1 LKDGRELKD
10 DAVEKF
16 LVYMTVER
24 RFADNT
30 VESYGRDLSAFA
42 AWLTGENRPTTAFGR
57 ADVVDYVEGLRDRG
71 FSINSVCRAI
81 SSIRGFC
88 KYMIIEGLRDDDPSE
103 NMHVPKKWEQIP
115 KALSVEDVMELLRT
129 KVESRYKVR
138 DVAMLTLMYSS
149 GLRVSELV
157 GVEVD
162 NLDMQAGFIKVM
174 GKGSK
179 ERLVPTNGTSKKCIE
194 QYVTDLRPR
203 LLKGRRSPFLFL
215 NNRGQPLTRQRFWQT
230 LKAYGKIAG
239 IELSPHT
246 LRHSFATHLLEG
258 GADLRSIQKML
269 GHCDIS
275 TTQIYTKVSTE
286 KLRGEYDKHHPRA

>member
-1 LKDGRELKD
+1 M
-10 DAVEKF
+10 
-16 LVYMTVER
+16 VYMTVER

-42 AWLTGENRPTTAFGR
+42 AWLAEKNVPMDAFDK
-57 ADVVDYVEGLRDRG
+57 ADVVNYVESLRDKG
-71 FSINSVCRAI
+71 FSTNSVCRAI

-88 KYMIIEGLRDDDPSE
+88 KFMIVEGFWDEDPSE
-103 NMHVPKKWEQIP
+103 LMHMPTKWEQIP
-115 KALSVEDVMELLRT
+115 KALSVEDILELLRT
-129 KVESRYKVR
+129 KVDSRYKVR

-157 GVEVD
+157 GVEMD

-194 QYVTDLRPR
+194 EYVATLRPL
-203 LLKGRRSPFLFL
+203 LLKKRSSPFLFL
-215 NNRGQPLTRQRFWQT
+215 NNRGEPLTRQRFWQT
-230 LKAYGKIAG
+230 LKAYGAQAG

-269 GHCDIS
+269 GHADIS

-286 KLRGEYDKHHPRA
+286 KLRVEYDKHHPRA